1 MSVIK
6 YDESN
11 SRVLFWLIAA
21 GALFMGALVVA
32 PFLPAIMW
40 ATVLAVLTHPL
51 YTRVKNSKLCTGRN
65 WGDAFAAVCVTLGT
79 LLLLILPILA
89 FGTVAALELSKV
101 LRSDVVVSHQKDG
114 TFTLLGMSAELDKMV
129 EPVLSQI
136 PVQAVQEFRLSD
148 FIRENGDQL
157 SEAIQGPAVVGLKRF
172 GMAAFSAIVAL
183 LTLFFMLKD
192 SHKLLEPSLKIIP
205 LPREE
210 SMKILV
216 RLRETVWSVF
226 MGVVFVALIQ
236 GALGGAAYA
245 VLGVPSP
252 VIWAMATFICAMIPL
267 VGPPV
272 VFVPLSL
279 VLFFQGK
286 PGQAVG
292 LVLFGA
298 LVLSQVDNIL
308 RPFFIGAR
316 SSLHPMAVFFSL
328 LGGALLMGPIGL
340 MAGPII
346 LTLCIIVAEVIMV
359 RRDLID
365 GRLVPGSEVKT
376 GEASVG

>member
-1 MSVIK
+1 MPVIK

-21 GALFMGALVVA
+21 GALFLGALVVA
-32 PFLPAIMW
+32 PFLPAILW
-40 ATVLAVLTHPL
+40 ASVLAVLTHPL
-51 YTRVKNSKLCTGRN
+51 YVRLKNSKLCTGRN
-65 WGDAFAAVCVTLGT
+65 WGDAFSAVCVTLGT

-101 LRSDVVVSHQKDG
+101 LRSDVVLSHQKDG
-114 TFTLLGMSAELDKMV
+114 TFTLLGMSSELDKMV
-129 EPVLSQI
+129 GPVLSQV
-136 PVQAVQEFRLSD
+136 PVQAVKEFRLSE
-148 FIRENGDQL
+148 FIEENGTQL
-157 SEAIQGPAVVGLKRF
+157 AEAIQGPAVLGLKRF
-172 GMAAFSAIVAL
+172 GVAAFSAIVAL

-192 SHKLLEPSLKIIP
+192 GHKLLEPALKIIP
-205 LPREE
+205 LPRDE

-236 GALGGAAYA
+236 AALGGIAYS

-286 PGQAVG
+286 TGQAIG
-292 LVLFGA
+292 LIFFGA

-308 RPFFIGAR
+308 RPLFIGAR

-328 LGGALLMGPIGL
+328 LGGAFLMGPIGL

-359 RRDLID
+359 RRDLI
-365 GRLVPGSEVKT
+365 EAEAEAAKT
-376 GEASVG
+376 SSAEPEPA